1 MKSKN
6 EIKQIAQQIVQLEK
20 ILQIQYSNKVE
31 EDLAKITLS
40 LELEDLIEI
49 DNYITENNLLTK

>member
-31 EDLAKITLS
+31 EDLARITLS